1 MRRYRLIDHTADM
14 GLYLYGHDPKEVFL
28 GGAAVLFELLVEGRA
43 GGPGKWEALAL
54 DGLDREDLLV
64 QWLGELLY
72 IYSARGQV
80 LADARVQRLT
90 RTRIEAEIELTAFDP
105 ARHKRR
111 TEIKA
116 VTYHQTEFK
125 RHGAGF
131 RARVIFDV

>member
-14 GLYLYGHDPKEVFL
+14 GMYLYGRDPKQVFIS
-28 GGAAVLFELLVEGRA
+28 GAAVLFELLVEGRRQ
-43 GGPGKWEALAL
+43 GPGKWEALAL
-54 DGLDREDLLV
+54 DGLDRQDLLV

-80 LADARVQRLT
+80 LTGARVQRLT
-90 RTRIEAEIELTAFDP
+90 RTRIEAEIGLTAFD
-105 ARHKRR
+105 AAHHKRR

-116 VTYHQTEFK
+116 VTYHQAEFK
-125 RHGAGF
+125 RHGAGW